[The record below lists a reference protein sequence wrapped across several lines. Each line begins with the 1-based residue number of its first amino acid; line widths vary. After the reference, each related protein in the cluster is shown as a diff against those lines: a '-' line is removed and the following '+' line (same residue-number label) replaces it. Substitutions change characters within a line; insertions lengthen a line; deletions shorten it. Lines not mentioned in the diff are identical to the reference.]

1 MLFPAA
7 RAATDPG
14 APRPLSAFRQE
25 VWKTEQG
32 LPQNTVPAIV
42 QTKDGYL
49 WVGTELGL
57 ARFDGLHFTT
67 FNKTNTPELKSNVVD
82 ALLEDHNGNLWIG
95 TAGGGLTTLSKGRFH
110 TYGAKDGLSSDSVL
124 SLLEDR
130 SGAIWIGTDGGGLN
144 QFENGRFA
152 VYRKA
157 DGLADN
163 EVFSLA
169 QDHTGDIWAAT
180 HDGLSRISRGSIY
193 NYGTE
198 DGLPNSYVK
207 CVYAPSR
214 GGLWVGTYGGG
225 LSRFAGGVFHTF
237 TAKDGLTSN
246 SVVSLGE
253 DHDGYLWIG
262 TYGGGLSRFSGTS
275 FHSYTTRNGLPSND
289 VWAIYRDR
297 DQNLWIGTGGGGL
310 TRLFDKTPF
319 RTITTANG
327 LSSDTILPVF
337 EDYQGALW
345 IGTNGAGLNCLR
357 NGKLL
362 PTLTTKTGLAD
373 NVVFTVSEDHA
384 GALWIGTLKGLN
396 RMENGRIRTFTRKN
410 GLPSDTVFATL
421 TDHEGALWIG
431 TRAGLGRWKDHQFKT
446 YTTNDGLS
454 NNVVQAIYED
464 RANNLWIGTK
474 GGGLDRFR
482 NGRFEVFDA
491 ERGLSNNV
499 VLSIYQDEANELW
512 IGTNGGGLNRLKDG
526 HFSAITTEDGLLD
539 DAIFR
544 ILEDDS
550 GHLWM
555 SSNKGIFR
563 TSLANLNAFADK
575 RALRVRGIAYGTTD
589 GMKTSECNG
598 GFQPAG
604 WKSRDG
610 RLWFP
615 TMQGLVV
622 LDPREL
628 AEHVTRQTATIEQTL
643 INGHDLDARST
654 DRIPPGAAELEFH
667 YSAPNFRAAQR
678 IRFRYRLIGFDSNWT
693 FAGERRVAYYTN
705 MPPGAYVF
713 EVEASNEDGS
723 WSSLPARFNFRVE
736 PHFYQTFA
744 FYILCTLLAASL
756 VGAAHLTR
764 VHQLHVR
771 ERILEQR
778 VQERTSELR
787 SEIAER
793 ERAEQELLRAKEAA
807 ENASRIKSDFL
818 ANMSHEIRTPMNGI
832 VGMTSLALATSLS
845 PEQKQYLEIIA
856 DSADSLLTIIDDILD
871 FSKVEAGKLDLDA
884 IDVDLRQCLASA
896 VKSLA
901 YRADQKGLR
910 LAYEV
915 DPRAPDAIHADP
927 VRLRQILV
935 NLLGNAIKFTEQ
947 GEVCLEVR
955 CEEPNLPC
963 GSLRFSVRDTGIGIA
978 PEKLRSIFDAFSQ
991 ADSSTTRKFGGT
1003 GLGLAISN
1011 RLVQLMGG
1019 RIWAESTVGR
1029 GSQFHFTIPV
1039 GMPAA
1044 THPASGLA
1052 PGLEVVVPRQT
1063 PAEEVRTSETSWP
1076 APTRGASVLLAED
1089 NPANRLVARL
1099 TLERAGFCVYEV
1111 ENGRDALDA
1120 AARMQFDI
1128 ILMDCRMP
1136 EMDGYEA
1143 ARRIRQ
1149 LHGRSGLAPI
1159 VAITASALKED
1170 QQRAREAGMNDFL
1183 PKPFHDQELINK
1195 CLTLIKASHPTE
1207 VHSSPEAMHSKIE
1220 HSARF
1225 AQYDP
1230 ELVKGLLTIF
1240 LETAPPVFDNLS
1252 QAVRD
1257 ENWTEVKNAAHW
1269 LRGGATRLIDPVLQ
1283 KQLEDAEKLCQDEAS
1298 KVTLSD
1304 LRALQVSFA
1313 AACSTA
1319 EEWLNEHHGSSL
1331 AGDEVAV

>member
-1 MLFPAA
+1 MVFPAA
-7 RAATDPG
+7 RAAPDVQESKPV
-14 APRPLSAFRQE
+14 SAYRQE

-57 ARFDGLHFTT
+57 ARFDGLHFTI
-67 FNKTNTPELKSNVVD
+67 FDKSNTPELKSNVVD
-82 ALLEDHNGNLWIG
+82 ALIEDHSGDLWIG
-95 TAGGGLTTLSKGRFH
+95 TAGGGLTRLRKGRFH
-110 TYGAKDGLSSDSVL
+110 TYTTKQGLSSDSVL

-130 SGAIWIGTDGGGLN
+130 TGAIWIGTDGGGVN
-144 QFENGRFA
+144 RFENGRFFA
-152 VYRKA
+152 YRRA

-207 CVYAPSR
+207 CVFAPSR

-225 LSRFAGGVFHTF
+225 LSRYAGGVFHTF
-237 TAKDGLTSN
+237 TTRNGLTSN

-253 DHDGYLWIG
+253 DRDGYLWIG

-275 FHSYTTRNGLPSND
+275 FLSYTTRNGLPSND

-310 TRLFDKTPF
+310 TRLFDKTLF
-319 RTITTANG
+319 RTLTKADG

-337 EDYQGALW
+337 GDHQGALW

-357 NGKLL
+357 HGKISHFA
-362 PTLTTKTGLAD
+362 THDGLAD
-373 NVVFTVSEDHA
+373 DDVFTVSEDHE
-384 GALWIGTLKGLN
+384 GAIWVGTRKGLN
-396 RMENGRIRTFTRKN
+396 RLKDGRITTLTQKN

-431 TRAGLGRWKDHQFKT
+431 TRAGLSRWKDHKLRT
-446 YTTNDGLS
+446 YTTNEGLS

-464 RANNLWIGTK
+464 RDQNLWIGTN
-474 GGGLDRFR
+474 GGGLDCFR
-482 NGRFEVFDA
+482 DGRFQVFDTL
-491 ERGLSNNV
+491 RGLSNNV
-499 VLSIYQDEANELW
+499 VLSIYEDEANELW

-526 HFSAITTEDGLLD
+526 HISVITTKDGLLD

-550 GHLWM
+550 RALWM

-563 TSLANLNAFADK
+563 SSLANLNAFAEK
-575 RALRVRGIAYGTTD
+575 RAARVQGIAYGTTD
-589 GMKTSECNG
+589 GMKTRECNG

-604 WKSRDG
+604 WRSRDG

-622 LDPREL
+622 VDPHEL
-628 AEHVTRQTATIEQTL
+628 AQHVSQQTATIEETS
-643 INGHDLDARST
+643 INGRDAGST
-654 DRIPPGAAELEFH
+654 ERIRPGAAELEFH
-667 YSAPNFRAAQR
+667 YSAPNFLAAQR
-678 IRFRYRLIGFDSNWT
+678 IRFRYRLLGFDSNWT
-693 FAGERRVAYYTN
+693 YAGGRRVAYYTN
-705 MPPGAYVF
+705 MPPGDYLF
-713 EVEASNEDGS
+713 EVAASNEDGS
-723 WSSLPARFNFRVE
+723 WSSLPARFAFRVK
-736 PHFYQTFA
+736 PHFYQTFV
-744 FYILCTLLAASL
+744 FYFLCTLMAAGL
-756 VGAAHLTR
+756 VIAAHLGR
-764 VHQLHVR
+764 VHQLQVR
-771 ERILEQR
+771 ERLLEQR
-778 VQERTSELR
+778 VQERTAELR
-787 SEIAER
+787 NEITER
-793 ERAEQELLRAKEAA
+793 ERAEQELLQAKLAA
-807 ENASRIKSDFL
+807 EKASRIKSDFL

-832 VGMTSLALATSLS
+832 VGMTSLALASRLS
-845 PEQKQYLEIIA
+845 AEQRQYLEIIE
-856 DSADSLLTIIDDILD
+856 DSADSLLTIINDILD
-871 FSKVEAGKLDLDA
+871 FSKVEAGKLDLDP
-884 IDVDLRQCLASA
+884 IDINLRQCLAA
-896 VKSLA
+896 PIKSLA
-901 YRADQKGLR
+901 YRADQKRLR
-910 LAYEV
+910 LTFEV
-915 DPRAPDAIHADP
+915 DPQAPEVIHADP

-935 NLLGNAIKFTEQ
+935 NLLGNAIKFTDQ
-947 GEVCLEVR
+947 GEVCLTVR
-955 CEEPNLPC
+955 CKEDGLERDL
-963 GSLRFSVRDTGIGIA
+963 LQFSVRDTGIGIA

-1019 RIWAESTVGR
+1019 RIWADSTPGR
-1029 GSQFHFTIPV
+1029 GSEFHFTIPV
-1039 GMPAA
+1039 GMPGAGPLVA
-1044 THPASGLA
+1044 DGVHGSDVA
-1052 PGLEVVVPRQT
+1052 VPELTRT
-1063 PAEEVRTSETSWP
+1063 KEARTSESLRP
-1076 APTRGASVLLAED
+1076 SAASAASVLLAED
-1089 NPANRLVARL
+1089 NPANRMVARL

-1111 ENGRDALDA
+1111 ENGRDAVDA

-1149 LHGRSGLAPI
+1149 LPGRSGLPPI
-1159 VAITASALKED
+1159 VAITASALQED
-1170 QQRAREAGMNDFL
+1170 HRRAKEAGMDDFL
-1183 PKPFHDQELINK
+1183 PKPFHDQELIGK
-1195 CLTLIKASHPTE
+1195 CLALVQPHRPADACL
-1207 VHSSPEAMHSKIE
+1207 SPEEMHSKVE
-1220 HSARF
+1220 QTARF

-1240 LETAPPVFDNLS
+1240 LETAPPVFENLS
-1252 QAVRD
+1252 QGVRN
-1257 ENWTEVKNAAHW
+1257 ENWAEVKNAAHW
-1269 LRGGATRLIDPVLQ
+1269 LRGGATRLIDPALQ
-1283 KQLEDAEKLCQDEAS
+1283 KHLEEAEKLCDEEAS
-1298 KVTLSD
+1298 RVTLSD

-1313 AACSTA
+1313 AACCTA
-1319 EEWLNEHHGSSL
+1319 EDWLNEHHGSSR
-1331 AGDEVAV
+1331 AGDEIAAL